1 MNTSSVTQTVWQWV
15 EQWVSLLSKI
25 YDNPFVSKLIAVL
38 MWIGLSII
46 LILLARIIAVFVR
59 MRISRFFV
67 NKNWEALKKMWVLVW
82 DVVFYVMSFLSVY
95 ISFNVVWIDIWL
107 LMWWITIWVWF
118 AFRQTLSN
126 MISWIMI
133 FSTDEYKIWNIV
145 ELEEVKLANK
155 IIIWVIEEINMKN
168 IIIRTFD
175 MRRVVMA
182 NTVFLKKAIKTY
194 SEEEYIRMEFEVFV
208 DVNLNIENI
217 IQETLNLV
225 NLYDFVVKKEFSQV
239 LLDSFDDKKAKLKIM
254 FYFNPK
260 AGWPTESLK
269 SAVQTKL
276 LELYKSFTK
285 KPEKIKE

>member
-1 MNTSSVTQTVWQWV
+1 MNTDSVTNTVVQWAQ
-15 EQWVSLLSKI
+15 QWISLLERI
-25 YDNPFVSKLIAVL
+25 YDSPFVSKLI
-38 MWIGLSII
+38 GLLIAIALSMI
-46 LILLARIIAVFVR
+46 LIFFSRIIAVFVR
-59 MRISRFFV
+59 IRLSRLFV
-67 NKNWEALKKMWVLVW
+67 NKDGDWHKKMWVLIW
-82 DVVFYVMSFLSVY
+82 DIVFYAMWFLSIY
-95 ISFNVVWIDIWL
+95 ISFNVVWIDIGL

-126 MISWIMI
+126 MISGIMI

-194 SEEEYIRMEFEVFV
+194 SEEEFIRMEFEVNV
-208 DVNLNIENI
+208 DANTEIENSM
-217 IQETLNLV
+217 QATLNLV
-225 NLYDFVVKKEFSQV
+225 NTYDFVVNKQYTQV

-260 AGWPTESLK
+260 AWWPSESLK
-269 SAVQTKL
+269 SAIQTKL
-276 LELYKSFTK
+276 LIMYKNLGK
-285 KPEKIKE
+285 KPEKQIA